1 MKIEVVGAY
10 GGAGPEMSPTSLLVD
25 GKVVLDAGSVAGG
38 LDLQRQQQIEA
49 VVLTHAHADH
59 IGQLPFLLENLA
71 VTLRPPTRIYGSVAT
86 LYAVRRHLINNH
98 IWPDIDASTV
108 RPRMVEFVEVDAE
121 EPFRIDGIEWTP
133 FKVDHTVPTFGYL
146 IDDGKSCVAWSSD
159 TGPTQRIWELVD
171 ANERIDSVM
180 IETSFDD
187 SRQELADR
195 TGHLTPRTLA
205 TELAKSRREPRILAH
220 HLKPACADKV
230 REELAEDLPEVELLE
245 QGEVYEF

>member
-1 MKIEVVGAY
+1 MKIEVIGAY

-25 GKVVLDAGSVAGG
+25 GKIVLDAGSIAGG

-98 IWPDIDASTV
+98 VWPDIDASTV

-121 EPFRIDGIEWTP
+121 KPFRTAGIEWTP

-171 ANERIDSVM
+171 ANERIDSLM

-205 TELAKSRREPRILAH
+205 TELAKCQRQPRILAH
-220 HLKPACADKV
+220 HLKPACASRV
-230 REELAEDLPEVELLE
+230 REELAEALPEVELLE